1 MAPAP
6 CCEQHPGV
14 ARSAGHR
21 LQWDEVRPDRRSR
34 LEAVLGS
41 PVRLAVGQQG
51 GYGPGLAARC
61 ELADGRRVFVKGVAA
76 DQNPHTPAMVRREVT
91 VVADLPEGAPAPA
104 LLHVVDEGDWVAL
117 VFEEVPG
124 VHPAVPWDEAELRS
138 VLRATLAIG
147 ELEPASSLPT
157 VAGHYGPV
165 FRGWRTLAAE
175 GPDAVAEDWSRRN
188 LERLADLEAGW
199 EEATAGSSLVH
210 GDVRSDNVLLVPRDG
225 QLPGAADVV
234 FVDWTSTCVG
244 AGWFDVVAMLP
255 SVELEG
261 GGSPEHV
268 LRLAG
273 LRLDDRQLAPLVA
286 ALAGYF
292 AERGRLPD
300 PPGLPTLRSFQQAQ
314 GAVALAWLRRLLRWP

>member
-1 MAPAP
+1 MAT
-6 CCEQHPGV
+6 
-14 ARSAGHR
+14 SAGHR
-21 LQWDEVRPDRRSR
+21 LQWDEVRPDRRDR

-41 PVRLAVGQQG
+41 PVHRAVGQPG

-76 DQNPHTPAMVRREVT
+76 DQNPHTPGMVRREAA
-91 VVADLPEGAPAPA
+91 VVAGLPEGAPVPA

-124 VHPAVPWDEAELRS
+124 VHPALPWDRAELQS
-138 VLRATLAIG
+138 VLLATLALG
-147 ELEPASSLPT
+147 SLEPPPSLPALAT
-157 VAGHYGPV
+157 HYGTE
-165 FRGWRTLAAE
+165 FEGWRTLAAE
-175 GPDAVAEDWSRRN
+175 GPQAVVDGWSRRN
-188 LERLADLEAGW
+188 LDRLAALEAGW
-199 EEATAGSSLVH
+199 EDATAGSSLVH
-210 GDVRSDNVLLVPRDG
+210 GDVRSDNVLLVPTDG
-225 QLPGAADVV
+225 RPPGAADVV

-261 GGSPEHV
+261 GGTPE
-268 LRLAG
+268 RALALTG
-273 LRLDDRQLAPLVA
+273 LRLDDAQLTPLVA

-300 PPGLPTLRSFQQAQ
+300 PPGLPTLRSFQRAQ
-314 GAVALAWLRRLLRWP
+314 GGVALAWLQRLVRWP